1 MAGFKITNMSF
12 DYTEMKVKIS
22 FNANFE
28 SGDILSG
35 NVGLTMDEFNG
46 NTTGLTGYA
55 NLLKEK
61 LVHNFNEMTEK
72 EQG

>member
-46 NTTGLTGYA
+46 NSAGLTGYA

>member
-22 FNANFE
+22 FNANFD

-35 NVGLTMDEFNG
+35 TVGLTMVEF
-46 NTTGLTGYA
+46 
-55 NLLKEK
+55 K
-61 LVHNFNEMTEK
+61 
-72 EQG
+72 

>member
-12 DYTEMKVKIS
+12 NYSEMKVNIS
-22 FNANFE
+22 FDANFE
-28 SGDILSG
+28 GGDILSG
-35 NVGLTMDEFNG
+35 NVVLTMEEFNA

-72 EQG
+72 EQA